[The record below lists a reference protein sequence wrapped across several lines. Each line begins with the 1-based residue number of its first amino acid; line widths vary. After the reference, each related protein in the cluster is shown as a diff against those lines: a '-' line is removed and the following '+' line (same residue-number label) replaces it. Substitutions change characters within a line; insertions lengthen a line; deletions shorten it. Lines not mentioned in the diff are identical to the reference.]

1 MEPVRVGVIMGGT
14 SSERDVSL
22 LSGDA
27 VAEALEGRGHDV
39 VRIVLGNGIDALDA
53 LASADIDAAYLAL
66 HGRQGEDGCVQ
77 GVLELLGIPYTGS
90 GVLAS
95 ALGMDKLKS
104 KELFRLHNVPTPP
117 YYLLSRSRLQDLEAE
132 HGSFGFPVV
141 VKPRRE
147 GSSVGV
153 SKATSMAE
161 LERAVESALLYDDDV
176 LVERFVE
183 GQEVAVALLGG
194 RVLGAI
200 EVVPP
205 GGLFDFEAKYSS
217 EGTEYHLPA
226 RLTEARL
233 QGILHIAERAAESL
247 DLRGAARIDLIVTP
261 GMNEYVLEANTL
273 PGMTHTSL
281 LPRIAAHAGVDF
293 ASLCEMILAEARLDS
308 GLGLE
313 SLEREVR
320 AHEED
325 IWQEAE
331 FGDSADMAWMPSG
344 VRRAVEAARALKAV

>member
-1 MEPVRVGVIMGGT
+1 MGGT

-27 VAEALEGRGHDV
+27 VAEALEERGHDV
-39 VRIVLGNGIDALDA
+39 VRIVLGNGVDALEA

-66 HGRQGEDGCVQ
+66 HGRQGEDGCIQ

-95 ALGMDKLKS
+95 ALAMDKLKS

-117 YYLLSRSRLQDLEAE
+117 YYVLSRARLGDLEAE
-132 HGSFGFPVV
+132 HGSFGYPVV

-153 SKATSMAE
+153 GKASTFAE

-183 GQEVAVALLGG
+183 GQEVAVALLAG

-205 GGLFDFEAKYSS
+205 GELFDFEAKYSAQD
-217 EGTEYHLPA
+217 TEYHVPA
-226 RLTEARL
+226 RLSESRL
-233 QGILHIAERAAESL
+233 QGILNIAERAAEAL
-247 DLRGAARIDLIVTP
+247 DVRGAVRIDLIVTP

-293 ASLCEMILAEARLDS
+293 ASLCEMMLKEARLDS

-320 AHEED
+320 AHEQD

-331 FGDSADMAWMPSG
+331 FNDSGMAWMPSG
-344 VRRAVEAARALKAV
+344 VRRAVEAARALRTGS